1 MNTQQVTITLPE
13 TIYQRVKK
21 QSQLMQRSVADELVA
36 VVTSSLPKEESLPSD
51 IEQELSELD
60 LFTDEEL
67 WRAAQMTAPV
77 DKTGRMQVLVEKQQL
92 EGLTESEKQEADVLS
107 HYFNRVMLV
116 RAKAAV
122 LLKERGHE
130 VDQLLSPRSANT

>member
-1 MNTQQVTITLPE
+1 MNSQQITITLPE
-13 TIYQRVKK
+13 PIYQRVKR
-21 QSQLMQRSVADELVA
+21 QSQLMRRSIVDELVA
-36 VVTSSLPKEESLPSD
+36 AVTSSLPEQETLPPD

-67 WRAAQMTAPV
+67 WRAARMTVPA

-92 EGLTESEKQEADVLS
+92 EGLTDSEKQETAVLS
-107 HYFNRVMLV
+107 HFFNRVMLV

-122 LLKERGHE
+122 LLKERDHD
-130 VDQLLSPRSANT
+130 VDQLLNS